1 MDKRNLKEFFFSKYL
16 FKQPINYFNVRYFSR
31 NKLSFC
37 DDDFVKFETRFI
49 FAEYSE
55 FFIYFVV
62 FLYYLPYY
70 LTCMQM
76 KRWNKNQKGTNVWG
90 TTVIALYVKLFI
102 VLFAKQRKT
111 SNHYITK
118 MSFKCHVIIIYGKF
132 EYKKMLS
139 CKKSFIVCFL
149 CFSSTKTNREDST
162 RFLHDRQR
170 SVIVMLWQANIWAE
184 IVIANLSRYTVCS
197 PIA

>member
-1 MDKRNLKEFFFSKYL
+1 MTTILSSLKRALFLPNILNFSFILLCYVCKWSDKIKTKRELM
-16 FKQPINYFNVRYFSR
+16 
-31 NKLSFC
+31 
-37 DDDFVKFETRFI
+37 FE
-49 FAEYSE
+49 E
-55 FFIYFVV
+55 
-62 FLYYLPYY
+62 LP
-70 LTCMQM
+70 L
-76 KRWNKNQKGTNVWG
+76 
-90 TTVIALYVKLFI
+90 ALYVKLFI

-162 RFLHDRQR
+162 RFPHDRQR
-170 SVIVMLWQANIWAE
+170 SVIVMLGQANIWAE